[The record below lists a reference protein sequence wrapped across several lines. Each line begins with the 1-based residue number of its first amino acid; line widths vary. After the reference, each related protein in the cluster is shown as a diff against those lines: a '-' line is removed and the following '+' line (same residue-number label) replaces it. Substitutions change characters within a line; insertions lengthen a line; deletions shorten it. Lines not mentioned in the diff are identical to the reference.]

1 MVTEYCGIGPEG
13 QRTKLLGRKTQ
24 DHVRKEIKAIRRQ
37 PEVGKYIC
45 GSCTKLQLKTKDPG
59 HIATWSTISNITDK

>member
-1 MVTEYCGIGPEG
+1 MVTEYCAMDPEG

-24 DHVRKEIKAIRRQ
+24 EHIKKEIKAIRRQ

-45 GSCTKLQLKTKDPG
+45 GSCTKLQQKRKDPG
-59 HIATWSTISNITDK
+59 HILTISNITDK